1 MDSALQISWY
11 AALDGTCGSKTLI
24 NLSREWINMA
34 DSALSGMQ
42 RILLILLLAVLV
54 STPADARWRHHHHYH
69 HGPKTAQHDPA
80 QSPMLVPPGWQRQP
94 ADPNWPVERYL
105 SPDGTGSFS
114 AYITPVAQEPIA
126 QHMKTVAF
134 VDGEQITRLRGEKSW
149 IEVSGFKGNRIFYR
163 KSVLACGG
171 TSWHEIA
178 FEYPAEAHGM
188 KVFVDRAANAVE
200 INRDKGCPASVA
212 TSNASSNIG
221 EQPSANQG
229 SGAQ

>member
-1 MDSALQISWY
+1 
-11 AALDGTCGSKTLI
+11 
-24 NLSREWINMA
+24 MA

-42 RILLILLLAVLV
+42 RILLISLLAVLV

-69 HGPKTAQHDPA
+69 HGPETAQHDSA
-80 QSPMLVPPGWQRQP
+80 QQSRMLVPPGWQRQP

-126 QHMKTVAF
+126 QHMKTVTF
-134 VDGEQITRLRGEKSW
+134 VDGEQITRLRGERSW
-149 IEVSGFKGNRIFYR
+149 IEVSGFKGDRIFYR
-163 KSVLACGG
+163 KSVLACSG
-171 TSWHEIA
+171 TTWHEIA

-229 SGAQ
+229 AGAQ